1 VGNLAIAGRDM
12 TFNQSCYGLRGTKG
26 VGDYFVYL
34 TAQKM
39 VDQLKSMAHGSVFST
54 ITRQTFE
61 AIRRPVPPPA
71 VLEAFERLVTKW
83 FETILSSVEESRTL
97 AQLRDTLL
105 PKLISGELRIADAER
120 FWRSCHERFR
130 SSTACQRLHVRNY
143 RALKDIT
150 LERLTPLTVLL
161 GPNGSGKSTV
171 FDVFAFLSEC
181 FSDGLRKAWERRGR
195 FRELRSRDQE
205 GTIEIEIQY
214 REKPHSPL
222 ITYHLEIEEQP
233 KGPVVK
239 REFLRWKRGHPAA
252 PFHFLDYQYGQG
264 KVITGESPESSDTRV
279 EKPLSGPDVLAV
291 NTLGTLAENPRVI
304 ALRSFITGWHLS
316 YLSADAARGNPEA
329 GAEERLSPTGNNLP
343 NVIQYLREQHPQRLE
358 QIFETLRRRIP
369 RIEKVE
375 AEVLQDSRLL
385 LLVKDAPFSTPVL
398 SRFASDGTLKMLAY
412 LTVLYDPDPP
422 QLIGIE
428 RTGKLSA
435 STPTARTGR
444 GVPAGIGA
452 DSADRHHAFA
462 FLHQSVAARR
472 GAGSVSRFRRLHAS
486 SPGQ

>member
-1 VGNLAIAGRDM
+1 MND
-12 TFNQSCYGLRGTKG
+12 
-26 VGDYFVYL
+26 
-34 TAQKM
+34 
-39 VDQLKSMAHGSVFST
+39 T
-54 ITRQTFE
+54 IH
-61 AIRRPVPPPA
+61 P
-71 VLEAFERLVTKW
+71 
-83 FETILSSVEESRTL
+83 
-97 AQLRDTLL
+97 
-105 PKLISGELRIADAER
+105 LRIE
-120 FWRSCHERFR
+120 
-130 SSTACQRLHVRNY
+130 RLHVRNY

-150 LERLTPLTVLL
+150 LEKLAPLTVLL

-195 FRELRSRDQE
+195 FRELRSRDQD
-205 GTIEIEIQY
+205 GSIVIEIQY
-214 REKPHSPL
+214 REKPGTPL
-222 ITYHLEIEEQP
+222 ITYHLEIEERT
-233 KGPVVK
+233 KGPVIK

-264 KVITGESPESSDTRV
+264 KVITGENPESSDTRI

-291 NTLGTLAENPRVI
+291 NTLGMLAENPRVI

-329 GAEERLSPTGNNLP
+329 GAEERLSPTGSNLP
-343 NVIQYLREQHPQRLE
+343 NVVQYLREQHPQRLE

-398 SRFASDGTLKMLAY
+398 SRFVSDGTLKLLAY

-422 QLIGIE
+422 QLVGIE
-428 RTGKLSA
+428 EPENYLHPRLLPELAEECQQAAERTQLIVTTHSPFFINPLRPEEVRVLHRA
-435 STPTARTGR
+435 SDGYTRVRRVSDMP
-444 GVPAGIGA
+444 GIQ
-452 DSADRHHAFA
+452 A
-462 FLHQSVAARR
+462 FLDQ
-472 GAGSVSRFRRLHAS
+472 GANLGELWMEGHFDVGDPL
-486 SPGQ
+486 SPVEWE